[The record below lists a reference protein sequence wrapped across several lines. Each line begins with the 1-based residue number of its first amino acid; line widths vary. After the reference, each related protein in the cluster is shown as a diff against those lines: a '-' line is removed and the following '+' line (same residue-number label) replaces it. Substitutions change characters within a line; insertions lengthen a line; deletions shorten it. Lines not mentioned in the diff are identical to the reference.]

1 MTRIELDAE
10 TARQIKTAAEEG
22 GGVPMELVA
31 PDGMVLLIASPTAAA
46 SVSEEEIQA
55 ALRSRANPGVQRNPA
70 ELRAWLSEQGIDWDA
85 GA

>member
-10 TARQIKTAAEEG
+10 TARRIKTAAEDG

-46 SVSEEEIQA
+46 SVSEEEIEA
-55 ALRSRANPGVQRNPA
+55 ALRSRTDPGVQRSPT
-70 ELRAWLSEQGIDWDA
+70 ELRAWLTEQGVDWE
-85 GA
+85 GRS